1 MCEHTFDELEKL
13 LYETWQANKKRKRKV
28 LLEGWR
34 RFVVSSFV
42 VRQLLA
48 KSNKNGTK
56 LITNGTN
63 LAQGVW
69 GERGTLK
76 STKI

>member
-1 MCEHTFDELEKL
+1 MRS
-13 LYETWQANKKRKRKV
+13 QQKRKRKS

-48 KSNKNGTK
+48 ESNKNGTQIEYK
-56 LITNGTN
+56 WNQSGPGGGGATEN
-63 LAQGVW
+63 Q
-69 GERGTLK
+69 LK
-76 STKI
+76 YEEVKKTQA

>member
-1 MCEHTFDELEKL
+1 MTS
-13 LYETWQANKKRKRKV
+13 QQKRKRKV

-48 KSNKNGTK
+48 KSNKH
-56 LITNGTN
+56 GTN
-63 LAQGVW
+63 IDHKWDQSGPS
-69 GERGTLK
+69 GEQRVLENQRDMKKEQKK
-76 STKI
+76 SKSKEAK

>member
-1 MCEHTFDELEKL
+1 MTS
-13 LYETWQANKKRKRKV
+13 QQKRKRKV

-48 KSNKNGTK
+48 KSNKNGTQIDHK
-56 LITNGTN
+56 WDQSGPGGGKG
-63 LAQGVW
+63 QP
-69 GERGTLK
+69 
-76 STKI
+76 KINKNIKIYKKRKRKEPK